1 MEKFLPYYGDYEV
14 SNLGN
19 VRRKMLGGGYKEL
32 KCSIQNRG
40 YRYFQ
45 QTRDGKRI
53 NHLIHHIVAKLF
65 IGERP
70 DGLVIDHIDRNK
82 LNNCVDNLRYITQ
95 EDNMKNTDKYKNEI
109 TEIDP
114 KKRKKLIDKL
124 YVENNREAV
133 LANKK
138 QYYQEHKE
146 KQSEKQKQKYPL
158 KCDMC
163 NEIRYITRCSI
174 NRCKKIGVNTCK
186 KCQALINLEKC
197 KEFKEDVEMLEDE

>member
-1 MEKFLPYYGDYEV
+1 MEEEYRSYLDEYEV
-14 SNLGN
+14 SNFGN
-19 VRRKMLGGGYKEL
+19 VRRTLLGGGYKEL

-45 QTRDGKRI
+45 QQRDGKRI

-65 IGERP
+65 LGERP

-95 EDNMKNTDKYKNEI
+95 DDNMKNTDKYK
-109 TEIDP
+109 TEIDETDP
-114 KKRKKLIDKL
+114 KMRKPLVDKL
-124 YVENNREAV
+124 YRQNNKEAIA
-133 LANKK
+133 LHKK

-146 KQSEKQKQKYPL
+146 QQLEKERQKYPL

-163 NEIRYITRCSI
+163 NEIRYITKSNI
-174 NRCKKIGVNTCK
+174 NRCKRTGVNTCK
-186 KCQALINLEKC
+186 KCQSPINAKHVKSTE
-197 KEFKEDVEMLEDE
+197 